1 VIHLKVIGLKKAYGK
16 LPYTASDLWQFAS
29 IPDMALC
36 QYACLMDKKNF
47 PSTEADKFIVRLPAG
62 MRARIAESAKSNNRS
77 MNAEVVGLLQQA
89 MEARTQTP
97 APGINT
103 HALAA
108 EIADLV
114 AARLK
119 G

>member
-1 VIHLKVIGLKKAYGK
+1 
-16 LPYTASDLWQFAS
+16 
-29 IPDMALC
+29 
-36 QYACLMDKKNF
+36 MDKKNF
-47 PSTEADKFIVRLPAG
+47 PSTEADKFIVRLPPG

-89 MEARTQTP
+89 MEARTQAP
-97 APGINT
+97 AIDT